1 MKIDTI
7 YAIINKKKGLGESMD
22 NYESDFNT
30 EFMSDGEIE
39 EMLDN
44 LITTIGDEAAAD
56 NSKTAIIN
64 PIRVKQILYTYK
76 VMKYLT
82 KGTKAT
88 VKYALHQPFRSVG
101 YVSVTGTNLVF
112 KNAEW
117 FVKAVELASN
127 FEVFPK
133 TNGTVEMNF
142 TFHGITRTVE

>member
-1 MKIDTI
+1 MKIDTT

-133 TNGTVEMNF
+133 TNGTIEMNF
-142 TFHGITRTVE
+142 TFHGITRTLE

>member
-1 MKIDTI
+1 
-7 YAIINKKKGLGESMD
+7 MD